1 MATGGS
7 TALGPALAIACSIA
21 SKGNPGS
28 KVILWTDG
36 LANLG
41 IGIVG

>member
-7 TALGPALAIACSIA
+7 TALGPALAMACSIA
-21 SKGNPGS
+21 SKGNAGS

-36 LANLG
+36 LANMG
-41 IGIVG
+41 VGAV